1 MKDQATKTP
10 ETEPEASAVLLPFED
25 LQVSELNARTVIDE
39 EAIKRLAEN
48 IRAHGLIQNLAGYRD
63 TEGRIGIV
71 AGGRRL
77 RALALLQD
85 DPRFQMVPVHVTDDL
100 ARAKAWAASEN
111 HLREQPHPADE
122 IREFGRMASDGV
134 SVPEIALTFG
144 VSEARVHRRL
154 KLAGLAEPILEA
166 LKADEITLGMAA
178 CFTLCDDQTHALKV
192 LEHVR
197 GAGISEHSLKR
208 MLKPDAVKDSDRRAI
223 FVGEEAY
230 LAVGGRLTRDLFA
243 EVTLYDDTAILDEVF
258 LSKLNAAADDLR
270 GSEGWKWVETCTD
283 SYVGW
288 HQIEALQAA
297 RVYPEP
303 GEFTEAQAAR
313 YDALADLAET
323 DALDAE
329 TEAELVALQDVLDGT
344 FSEVQKALSG
354 ALIYVDQ
361 SGKLSACAGL
371 VAKADRAA
379 AEAAGILSPSRHG
392 AKEDGNAPVF
402 PAKLQ
407 ADLDCIARAARQSAL
422 LDHPDL
428 LLDLLA
434 FQLAGRMGYRSAF
447 GLRETDVPN
456 APEKMEG
463 FAPDPRLAE
472 PKYQPKDPWG
482 SDLARAFR
490 AYRKKGQDHIR
501 ANLTSCLAALV
512 DVSDEKLGQLIDK
525 EVGTD
530 LRSIWSPTAE
540 AFFKRLKSDVLDG
553 LFRDLLDLE
562 ATHPSATT
570 FARLKKGEKAERLEK
585 LFSDPDYRDA
595 CGLTEAQIAP
605 IDSWTPDQMG

>member
-10 ETEPEASAVLLPFED
+10 ATEPEAPAILVPFEN
-25 LQVSELNARTVIDE
+25 LQVSELNARTMIDD

-77 RALALLQD
+77 RALAFLQD

-100 ARAKAWAASEN
+100 AQAKAWAASEN

-122 IREFGRMASDGV
+122 IREFGRMAGDGV
-134 SVPEIALTFG
+134 PVPEIALAFG
-144 VSEARVHRRL
+144 VSEPRVHRRL
-154 KLAGLAEPILEA
+154 KLTGLAEPILEA
-166 LKADEITLGMAA
+166 LKADEITLTMAA
-178 CFTLCDDQTHALKV
+178 CFTICDDASHALEV

-197 GAGISEHSLKR
+197 GAAISEHSLKR

-223 FVGEEAY
+223 FVGEDAY
-230 LAVGGRLTRDLFA
+230 VDAGGRLTRDLFA
-243 EVTLYDDTAILDEVF
+243 EVTLYDDPGILDEVF
-258 LSKLNAAADDLR
+258 LSTLNAAADDLR
-270 GSEGWKWVETCTD
+270 GPEGWKWVETCTD

-323 DALDAE
+323 EGLDAE
-329 TEAELVALQDVLDGT
+329 TEAELLALQDILDGT
-344 FSEVQKALSG
+344 YSDVQKALAG
-354 ALIYVDQ
+354 ALVYVDQ
-361 SGKLSACAGL
+361 NGKLSVCAGL

-392 AKEDGNAPVF
+392 VKEDGNAPVF
-402 PAKLQ
+402 PGKLQ
-407 ADLDCIARAARQSAL
+407 ADLGCIARAARQSTL

-428 LLDLLA
+428 LLELLA
-434 FQLAGRMGYRSAF
+434 FQLAGRMGCRSAF

-456 APEKMEG
+456 APDKTEG
-463 FAPDPRLAE
+463 FAPDPRLLE
-472 PKYQPKDPWG
+472 TRFVPKDPWG

-501 ANLTSCLAALV
+501 ADLTTCLAALV
-512 DVSDEKLGQLIDK
+512 DISDEKLGQLVDK
-525 EVGTD
+525 EVGTN
-530 LRSIWSPTAE
+530 LRSIWCPTAE
-540 AFFKRLKSDVLDG
+540 AFFKRLKGDVLDC
-553 LFRDLLDLE
+553 LFRDLLALE

-585 LFSDPDYRDA
+585 LFGDPDYRDA
-595 CGLTEAQIAP
+595 CGLTEAQIAR
-605 IDSWTPDQMG
+605 IAAWTPDLMG